1 MRWEMRLGLERSERQ
16 KGWRG
21 AGRRGV
27 LELGCFDGAARGLRA
42 SSGHTSTRAL
52 SLHCCTSKETEWRWN

>member
-1 MRWEMRLGLERSERQ
+1 MRWEMRLGSEWVEGQ
-16 KGWRG
+16 KRRRG

-27 LELGCFDGAARGLRA
+27 LELGCLDGAARGLRA

-52 SLHCCTSKETEWRWN
+52 SLHCCTSKETEWR

>member
-16 KGWRG
+16 KGRRDAVG
-21 AGRRGV
+21 RGV
-27 LELGCFDGAARGLRA
+27 LALGCLDGAARGLRA

-52 SLHCCTSKETEWRWN
+52 SLHCCTSKETEWR